1 MWFLGLAALG
11 GVLMAKR
18 ADAKTPSTV
27 NATGGN
33 IPRYLTADQLIPYIE
48 RAKRE
53 VGLPYTNDAILAV
66 CKVESGDYK
75 KPNARF
81 DRMAYRY
88 EPHLGTASYGVMQVL
103 ETTARDRG
111 LKGDPKQMYDPYVGV
126 LFGCRQL
133 KWTRDYL
140 NSTIGKKNIKIG
152 NRRANGI
159 TREAT
164 VSDVLMAYNGGVGT
178 FLLNKSGTPATR
190 QYVAKYETALSLANR
205 GLA

>member
-1 MWFLGLAALG
+1 MS
-11 GVLMAKR
+11 KK

-27 NATGGN
+27 NVTGGS
-33 IPRYLTADQLIPYIE
+33 IPRYLTAAQLIPYIE
-48 RAKRE
+48 RAKAAT
-53 VGLPYTNDAILAV
+53 GLPYSNDAILAV
-66 CKVESGDYK
+66 CKVESGDYRK
-75 KPNARF
+75 ANARF

-111 LKGDPKQMYDPYVGV
+111 LKGDPKQMYDPYIGI
-126 LFGCRQL
+126 LYGCRQL

-140 NSTIGKKNIKIG
+140 NSTIGKKGIRVG
-152 NRRANGI
+152 VRRADGL
-159 TREAT
+159 TRPAT
-164 VSDVLMAYNGGVGT
+164 VADVLMAYNGGVGT